1 MTVATTND
9 PLLSVANLEVRF
21 GGLRAVAD
29 VSFDVAAGEMVGL
42 VGPNGAGK
50 TTTFNVVS
58 GVLSP
63 TGGRITFRGRDI
75 TGLSPDQVARAGVT
89 RTFQNVRL
97 FSELSVFENVMM
109 GSCATEPT
117 SVLAALARIG
127 QHRRA
132 EARSRDIA
140 LHWIDRL
147 GLAAYASMPAVT
159 LPLGLQRVAEVA
171 RALAGQPRLVLLD
184 EPAAGLNPTEK
195 ARLSSL
201 LRDVV
206 RDSGC
211 ALLLVEHDMPLVMGL
226 VDRVIVLHFGRQIAS
241 GPPAEVANDPDVI
254 STYLG
259 A

>member
-1 MTVATTND
+1 
-9 PLLSVANLEVRF
+9 
-21 GGLRAVAD
+21 
-29 VSFDVAAGEMVGL
+29 
-42 VGPNGAGK
+42 
-50 TTTFNVVS
+50 
-58 GVLSP
+58 
-63 TGGRITFRGRDI
+63 
-75 TGLSPDQVARAGVT
+75 
-89 RTFQNVRL
+89 
-97 FSELSVFENVMM
+97 
-109 GSCATEPT
+109 
-117 SVLAALARIG
+117 
-127 QHRRA
+127 
-132 EARSRDIA
+132 
-140 LHWIDRL
+140 
-147 GLAAYASMPAVT
+147 
-159 LPLGLQRVAEVA
+159 VAEVA